1 MVKINQDK
9 LNSVIEAYK
18 VYFKDHIDDE
28 IYKWIAVKKF
38 QDSWNIEAA
47 DFKSMFKE
55 ATSKQENLLVSRQK
69 YPLAMILEFC
79 DKEVETIR
87 EMFRNLFDE
96 SLDLKNRLVDFRK
109 CSDALIDKYAP
120 GKMHYQD
127 VNTISTYL
135 WLRYPE
141 KYYIYKYS
149 SAKETAEVL
158 ESSFMVKR
166 GQGSDMVADVF
177 DLYNQV
183 SKALQGD
190 AQIRKMLD
198 GKLTDECYTDQQL
211 HTLTIDVSF
220 FIGRYYQQ
228 YTVKGKSKYTNP
240 KYWVYSPGEGARMW
254 EDCKEKGLICLG
266 WDSLGDYTQ
275 YEARE
280 DMVKKMQI
288 DYNTDKS
295 CKNDSLATWEFAYEM
310 NPGDVVFAKKGRST
324 ILGRGV
330 IQSNYIYD
338 DKRREYKNVRTVN
351 WEKTGEWTLDEL
363 TALKTLTDIT
373 KYTDYVKRLN
383 ALVEDM
389 SVPAENCN
397 YWYLC
402 TNPKMFSIMDW
413 PVGDTQEF
421 TLKNANGNK
430 RQRPQNFLE
439 AKAGDKV
446 ICYASSPIKQVTS
459 LAIVSKE
466 QDGETMEFEKTETLP
481 YPVDLKTIQNTPEL
495 QNVEGLPNFQGTL
508 FKLTKDEYDKI
519 LDLVRESNAPVNQ
532 KSNLEQYTEED
543 FLNEVYLPK
552 GEFERLKNLLTNKK
566 NIILQG
572 APGVGKTFSARRLA
586 YAMMGEKDD
595 SRISLIQFHQN
606 YSYEDFILGYKPS
619 GDTFELQRG
628 IFYKFCINAAND
640 PNKDYFFIIDE
651 INRGNLSKIFGEL
664 MMLIEK
670 DYRGQKLTLAY
681 NDETFFVPKNVYII
695 GMMNTADRSLAMI
708 DYALRRRFSFF
719 EMKPGFESE
728 GFEKYK
734 KKFNNEHFNNLIEKI
749 KELNEAIKKD
759 DSLGEGFEIGHSY
772 FCGQETV
779 TDNWLHQVIDYDIIP
794 MLSEYWFDNKKEV
807 DNWKNKLNSIF

>member
-9 LNSVIEAYK
+9 LNSVISAYK
-18 VYFKDHIDDE
+18 ASFKDNIKKE
-28 IYKWIAVKKF
+28 LYKWQAIKRF
-38 QDSWNIEAA
+38 QDNWNIDAA
-47 DFKSMFKE
+47 DFRTMLDKSTSKCENLLTSRNRFPVGMLLSLCKYDEEGVRRMFKE
-55 ATSKQENLLVSRQK
+55 L
-69 YPLAMILEFC
+69 Y
-79 DKEVETIR
+79 DETKPIAG
-87 EMFRNLFDE
+87 
-96 SLDLKNRLVDFRK
+96 RLNYFK
-109 CSDALIDKYAP
+109 SSADALMEKYNP
-120 GKMHYQD
+120 GYMHYQD
-127 VNTISTYL
+127 LNSMSTFL
-135 WLRYPE
+135 WLRYPG
-141 KYYIYKYS
+141 KYQIYKYKHIKKTVAELEAS
-149 SAKETAEVL
+149 LQIKKGLPFEAFPSVVEFFNTIIDVVKKDKEIVNLL
-158 ESSFMVKR
+158 ESALDEDSYKPYAINT
-166 GQGSDMVADVF
+166 VATDIDYFVGEYYIPQAAPIKKKDV
-177 DLYNQV
+177 
-183 SKALQGD
+183 
-190 AQIRKMLD
+190 
-198 GKLTDECYTDQQL
+198 
-211 HTLTIDVSF
+211 
-220 FIGRYYQQ
+220 
-228 YTVKGKSKYTNP
+228 
-240 KYWVYSPGEGARMW
+240 KYWIYSPGEAAKKW
-254 EDCKEKGLICLG
+254 NDCTANGTMYLG
-266 WDSLGDYTQ
+266 WDELGDLSE
-275 YEARE
+275 YETRDE
-280 DMVKKMQI
+280 MIKSMQTTYKI
-288 DYNTDKS
+288 DKS
-295 CKNDSLATWEFAYEM
+295 CKNASLATWEFVNEM
-310 NPGDVVFAKKGRST
+310 NPGDVVFAKKGRSC

-330 IQSNYIYD
+330 VESEYFFD
-338 DKRREYKNVRTVN
+338 DTLGEYKNVRNVK
-351 WEKTGEWTLDEL
+351 WEKIGEWTLDEL
-363 TALKTLTDIT
+363 TPLKTLTDIT
-373 KYTDYVKRLN
+373 KYTDYVNRLN
-383 ALVEDM
+383 ALVEDK
-389 SVPAENCN
+389 SVPDEKCN

-430 RQRPQNFLE
+430 RQRPQNFLD

-459 LAIVSKE
+459 LAIVCKE
-466 QDGETMEFEKTETLP
+466 QDGETIEFEKTETLP

-495 QNVEGLPNFQGTL
+495 QSVEGLPNFQGTL

-519 LDLVRESNAPVNQ
+519 LDLVRESNAPINQ
-532 KSNLEQYTEED
+532 KTNLEQYTEED

-552 GEFERLKNLLTNKK
+552 GEFDRLKNLLGNKK

-681 NDETFFVPKNVYII
+681 NDETFFVPKNVFII

-719 EMKPGFESE
+719 EMKPGFETE
-728 GFEKYK
+728 GFKKYQSK
-734 KKFNNEHFNNLIEKI
+734 INNPHFDNLIEMI
-749 KELNEAIKKD
+749 KKLNESIKND

-779 TDNWLHQVIDYDIIP
+779 TDSWLHQVIDYDIIP

-807 DNWKNKLNSIF
+807 ESWKNKLNSIF